1 MSDQMGTRFAGEV
14 ESAESIA
21 TRVHEFQTDKAGK
34 AYIDHPR
41 RVVANLVSHPDFVEL
56 SRSEQSA
63 ATAAAWLHDV
73 VEDSGTNGH
82 PHVSLDDLSKADIS
96 PLAIRIIERMTRP
109 EDKASDVQ
117 NAYYV
122 AIANDPLA
130 QLCKWSDIA
139 DNLNEQRLAALPEAL
154 QLKARAKYAHA
165 LRLMPMNAIQKEWL
179 NSRIQIAV
187 D

>member
-1 MSDQMGTRFAGEV
+1 MSFSMALEV
-14 ESAESIA
+14 EAAETIA
-21 TRVHEFQTDKAGK
+21 TKVHEFQTDKAGR

-41 RVVANLVSHPDFVEL
+41 RVVANLVSHPDFAEL
-56 SRSEQSA
+56 TSSEQSA
-63 ATAAAWLHDV
+63 TTAAAWLHDV

-82 PHVSLDDLSKADIS
+82 PHVSLDDLSKAGIS

-109 EDKASDVQ
+109 EDKSSELQ
-117 NAYYV
+117 NAYYI

-130 QLCKWSDIA
+130 QLCKWADIA

-165 LRLMPMNAIQKEWL
+165 LKLMPMNAIQKEWL
-179 NSRIQIAV
+179 NARIQIAV